1 MTKKLNEGF
10 KRPARRNESKTKI
23 ETKEADNQNPAR
35 SYLDA
40 SFQGVKRLFVLAF
53 DNTFTINAGNE
64 VDGANRVKRN
74 SHRKYFLPRV
84 NTTNYNVLV
93 DCRNFY
99 D

>member
-1 MTKKLNEGF
+1 MLLF
-10 KRPARRNESKTKI
+10 KE
-23 ETKEADNQNPAR
+23 
-35 SYLDA
+35 L
-40 SFQGVKRLFVLAF
+40 KRLFVLAF

-84 NTTNYNVLV
+84 NITNYNVLV